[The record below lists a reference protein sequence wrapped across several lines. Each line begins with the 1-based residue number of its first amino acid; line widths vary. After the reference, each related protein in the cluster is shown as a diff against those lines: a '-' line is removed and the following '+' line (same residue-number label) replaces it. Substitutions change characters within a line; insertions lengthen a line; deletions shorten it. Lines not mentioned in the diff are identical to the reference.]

1 LASTVEKRYR
11 KLPVVCLA
19 AGMPIAMEKFEF
31 RVNKPIDLTSLQ
43 IEGERIVL
51 NSIHERYSSE
61 IFKEFSDDVT
71 QYMGPKSAETIED
84 TIFFINESIN
94 GMKAGHDLNL
104 VITKKENGEFLGCC
118 GLHGKGNP
126 RTPELGIWIKKDAHG
141 NKYGQEAIRTLAMW
155 GVLNIDFDFLVYPVD
170 RANLASRKIP
180 ESLGGVVFH
189 EQQVSTVRGISL
201 DQVFYKLSPE
211 VLKKYL
217 GL

>member
-1 LASTVEKRYR
+1 
-11 KLPVVCLA
+11 
-19 AGMPIAMEKFEF
+19 MDKFEF
-31 RVNKPIDLTSLQ
+31 KGNKPIDLTSLR
-43 IEGERIVL
+43 IAGERVVL

-71 QYMGPKSAETIED
+71 QYMGPRPAETIED
-84 TIFFINESIN
+84 TVFFINESIN

-104 VITKKENGEFLGCC
+104 VITGKEDDEFLGCC
-118 GLHGKGNP
+118 GLHGKGDP

-155 GVLNIDFDFLVYPVD
+155 VVRNIDFDFLVYPVD
-170 RANLASRKIP
+170 RANISSRKIP

-201 DQVFYKLSPE
+201 DQVFYKLSPD
-211 VLKKYL
+211 VLKNCPGFSL
-217 GL
+217 